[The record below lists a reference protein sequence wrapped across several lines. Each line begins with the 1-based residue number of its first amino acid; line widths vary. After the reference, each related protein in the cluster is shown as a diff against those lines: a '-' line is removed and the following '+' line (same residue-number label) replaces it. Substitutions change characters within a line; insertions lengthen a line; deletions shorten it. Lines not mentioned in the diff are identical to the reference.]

1 MAVLD
6 FCGRSAKDKK
16 TQGYTDLKSVPA
28 KAGYGFRIPSSAV
41 HRHTVLISNLP
52 QSEWQ
57 PNDHFLFQ

>member
-28 KAGYGFRIPSSAV
+28 KAGYGFEFHHRQCIDIP
-41 HRHTVLISNLP
+41 
-52 QSEWQ
+52 
-57 PNDHFLFQ
+57 F